1 MKSSIH
7 TTWLGDYGV
16 NSYVPNAWINQ
27 GFSVIYADPPWSFKT
42 FSAKGTGRSA
52 ISHFDTMSL
61 EQLRS
66 LPVGAFAARDCA
78 LLLWVVRW
86 LPSRAIADLLDSWDF
101 VEKGNAFTYVKT
113 TKDGKRF
120 PIGCGY
126 STRANPERC
135 ILATRG
141 KPKVLDHGVPELIIA
156 PRREHSRKPEIAYE
170 YIERLYAGP
179 YLELFS
185 RNTRKGWASWGNETD
200 LFDNG
205 PVKTRRQPSDLT
217 GLRT

>member
-1 MKSSIH
+1 MTKQSLIMTNSF
-7 TTWLGDYGV
+7 GV
-16 NSYVPNAWINQ
+16 IL
-27 GFSVIYADPPWSFKT
+27 ADPPWSFKT

-52 ISHFDTMSL
+52 VSHFDTMSL
-61 EQLRS
+61 EQLQL
-66 LPVGAFAARDCA
+66 LPMAPLAAPDCA

-86 LPSRAIADLLDSWDF
+86 LPSRAIADLLDSWGF
-101 VEKGNAFTYVKT
+101 TEKGTAFTWVKT
-113 TKDGKRF
+113 SKDGRRY

-141 KPKVLDHGVPELIIA
+141 KPKVLAHDVPELIMT
-156 PRREHSRKPEIAYE
+156 PRREHSRKPDVAYE

-179 YLELFS
+179 YIELFS
-185 RNTRKGWASWGNETD
+185 RNTRPGWSSWGNQVD

-217 GLRT
+217 GQRL